1 MGNQGRPVYGLMP
14 PGSRTACVPP
24 RLLSALTSRVP
35 LTILRGPR
43 GYGKT
48 TAIDHWLTTAAD
60 GVRTVYLPLDA
71 SAQRAEHFWTTLG
84 AALCDAGVSVGETSA
99 AGTQGQAVQQALLE
113 HDGPLRL
120 IIDNY
125 HEAGHRDARLAVD
138 EALLETLRASADLE
152 IVILT
157 RGLRTLE
164 TTGALSVDTFVLR
177 PADLAMRPEDTVALA
192 ERYGVPMQIGRAS
205 CRER

>member
-14 PGSRTACVPP
+14 PGSRTAWVPP

-48 TAIDHWLTTAAD
+48 TAIVHWLTTAAD
-60 GVRTVYLPLDA
+60 GVCTVYLPLDA
-71 SAQRAEHFWTTLG
+71 SAQRAEHFWTTLAG
-84 AALCDAGVSVGETSA
+84 ALTEAGIPVEEPATTGPD
-99 AGTQGQAVQQALLE
+99 QAVQRALLE
-113 HDGPLRL
+113 RGEPLRL
-120 IIDNY
+120 VIDNY

-138 EALLETLRASADLE
+138 EALLETLRASANLE
-152 IVILT
+152 IVALT

-177 PADLAMRPEDTVALA
+177 PADLAMRPEGTVAT
-192 ERYGVPMQIGRAS
+192 EIGRTQ
-205 CRER
+205 